1 MDTGVLAL
9 FIPIIAIVMGIGSA
23 MLKMWTRHE
32 QEMARIRA
40 SQGVEMN
47 QTIQKQFDDMRN
59 EIFQLRDTTTKYDLS
74 VEQSMQELGRRITA
88 VEGKEPSASAFER
101 VDDKTTE
108 RHAQLQQ
115 ESPSVNRISNR

>member
-1 MDTGVLAL
+1 
-9 FIPIIAIVMGIGSA
+9 
-23 MLKMWTRHE
+23 MWTRHE